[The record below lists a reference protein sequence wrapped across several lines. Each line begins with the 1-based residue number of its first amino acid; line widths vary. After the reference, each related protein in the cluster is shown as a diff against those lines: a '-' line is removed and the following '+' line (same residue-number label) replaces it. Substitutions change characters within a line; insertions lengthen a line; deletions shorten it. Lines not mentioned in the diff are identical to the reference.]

1 MSYPQSREGKRGEIF
16 WMSFILM
23 WGKLTHKL
31 SLIGY
36 ATGAMCATTSVAKRI
51 WDRHR
56 FDSALWSKRPRHK
69 IVENFKNPYRKK
81 NWPTYPFFQPCYL
94 KQSFF
99 FLPYLLLN
107 DWVDDTQ
114 GLHIGFMRA
123 FRRASSRCQ
132 AHKPPNLV
140 TTMIAVGGQREATD
154 AWRPCS
160 ETTAGKLGP
169 AAGKPLVYCKSV
181 LISRTAI

>member
-1 MSYPQSREGKRGEIF
+1 MLLGPCVPPPRSQKGFEIDID
-16 WMSFILM
+16 STPLSDLKDLGI
-23 WGKLTHKL
+23 KL
-31 SLIGY
+31 SK
-36 ATGAMCATTSVAKRI
+36 TSKT
-51 WDRHR
+51 
-56 FDSALWSKRPRHK
+56 LMG
-69 IVENFKNPYRKK
+69 KK

-169 AAGKPLVYCKSV
+169 AAGKPLVYCKIV